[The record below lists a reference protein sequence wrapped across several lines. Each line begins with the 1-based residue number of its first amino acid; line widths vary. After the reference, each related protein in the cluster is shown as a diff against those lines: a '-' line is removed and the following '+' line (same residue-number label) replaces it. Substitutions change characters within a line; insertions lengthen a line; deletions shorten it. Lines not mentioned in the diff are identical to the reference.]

1 MPNEEAAVD
10 THIDPKTVGLRV
22 ATEFASVLFQLV
34 CFSRLG
40 PNDYY
45 YVANG
50 STGASDARHSE
61 EPSVAANL
69 VLFVTLVVFQFPFLN
84 GYVLFMYDTCVIGR
98 TSWPRAVLCLLLV
111 GVQLAAV
118 WVATLCIHAAQQG
131 QAPWRGK
138 VTWMAPKQKL
148 EAADNGRNWGVEFL
162 EELVAVTALLVGYIH
177 LTYLNFQYDKPPE
190 VKLFRSRT
198 HFFSTIEPVVQQLAI
213 PLPFIVQVTLLV
225 AGLLRAFPTAH
236 LSPHV
241 SLYILLMGYTT
252 DVAFG
257 FRVLGGVAAFG
268 VSYVLFWGLYVG
280 RTEVHPKV
288 QWTSTKKRRYDL
300 NYRFAQ
306 PEHKVRAAHAP
317 VPVTHTPED
326 EPHVRGSAISF
337 NNAYRYAYHAM

>member
-1 MPNEEAAVD
+1 MPNEEPAVD
-10 THIDPKTVGLRV
+10 TNIDPKTVGLRV

-98 TSWPRAVLCLLLV
+98 TSWPRVVLCLLLV

-148 EAADNGRNWGVEFL
+148 EAGDNGRNWGVEFL
-162 EELVAVTALLVGYIH
+162 EELVAVTALLVGYVH
-177 LTYLNFQYDKPPE
+177 LTYLNFGTIG
-190 VKLFRSRT
+190 LFRSPT
-198 HFFSTIEPVVQQLAI
+198 HFFSTIEPVVQKLAI
-213 PLPFIVQVTLLV
+213 PLPFIVHVTLLV

-268 VSYVLFWGLYVG
+268 VSYVLFWGFYVE
-280 RTEVHPKV
+280 RTGVHPRVK
-288 QWTSTKKRRYDL
+288 WGLPKKWKRDAL
-300 NYRFAQ
+300 L
-306 PEHKVRAAHAP
+306 PPDHVLSVRAVPHPSAVPAH
-317 VPVTHTPED
+317 TTFE
-326 EPHVRGSAISF
+326 RGPAISF
-337 NNAYRYAYHAM
+337 NNAYRHAYHAM

>member
-1 MPNEEAAVD
+1 MPGEEPAVD
-10 THIDPKTVGLRV
+10 TKIDPKTVGLRV

-98 TSWPRAVLCLLLV
+98 TSWPRVVLCLLLV
-111 GVQLAAV
+111 GVQLLAA
-118 WVATLCIHAAQQG
+118 WVATLCIHAAQDG
-131 QAPWRGK
+131 QQPWRGK

-148 EAADNGRNWGVEFL
+148 ESVDAGRNWGVEFL
-162 EELVAVTALLVGYIH
+162 EELVAVTALLVGYVH
-177 LTYLNFQYDKPPE
+177 LTYLNFEYDKDDA
-190 VKLFRSRT
+190 VKLFRSPT
-198 HFFSTIEPVVQQLAI
+198 HFFSKIEPEVQKLAI

-241 SLYILLMGYTT
+241 SLYIWLMGYTT

-257 FRVLGGVAAFG
+257 FRMLGGVAAFG
-268 VSYVLFWGLYVG
+268 VSFAMFWGFYVG
-280 RTEVHPKV
+280 RSGVHPRVKWELSKI
-288 QWTSTKKRRYDL
+288 WTRDALLPPDHVLS
-300 NYRFAQ
+300 
-306 PEHKVRAAHAP
+306 VR
-317 VPVTHTPED
+317 VE
-326 EPHVRGSAISF
+326 RGPAISF
-337 NNAYRYAYHAM
+337 NNAYRHAYHAM